1 MSNQVLRKHVKLASS
16 QNVNICIIS
25 TFQSAQEFYPGCLF
39 LSDHTTSLGE
49 EKHKVYFSDELTFL
63 DKLTLIS
70 QIYDGQLKGQFDIKH
85 DNQKV
90 TYQGQV
96 TEISKDEIVVKSD
109 EQFHLIKVENILAI
123 QLAEGG
129 ETNE

>member
-1 MSNQVLRKHVKLASS
+1 MIDRSYLP
-16 QNVNICIIS
+16 
-25 TFQSAQEFYPGCLF
+25 FQSARDHQDRGMMKWMGFF
-39 LSDHTTSLGE
+39 LSEHTTSLVE
-49 EKHKVYFSDELTFL
+49 EKYKIKFSDELSLL

-70 QIYDGQLKGQFDIKH
+70 QLYAGQLEGQFTVKKH
-85 DNQKV
+85 NQKV
-90 TYQGQV
+90 TYHGQV

-129 ETNE
+129 ETDE